1 MDNRDNFSNEQS
13 TYNNDNYIGQLQCKI
28 RSLENQSEIYKKEIS
43 ILEEKIK
50 VFEEDTSKKA
60 AKINEQLNQITA
72 LEKENSF
79 LKQSLSELKTQIN
92 TDKNILLSTA
102 VTQKDEHNN
111 ELINLQTIIDD
122 LQRENEKIK
131 NENDLYNQDN
141 TILLTKVKE
150 YEEHNAN
157 INNPTHWEKTFDN
170 QINEYTRVILSEIKI
185 ISQFIDTY
193 IAVNYNTKD
202 LNQIPN
208 IFAVS
213 NFPEDSF
220 INFDSLKQ
228 SVENARKRFL
238 NEQASTEKYI
248 SELKGQLVHYSKLLE
263 IKLKEMGE
271 MKLNLSELKEMNC
284 KLHIENDKL
293 NKEIRECKMFN
304 RKIQS
309 SYNEFDESNIRY
321 FENIYNI
328 IKKELEKIL
337 HDGALESYAVLFLDN
352 SERFTAGNIKFKFE
366 DVLDKLITVN
376 NALVDDVKKLQIF
389 KDNVVN
395 QIGTNSEYENNIR
408 ELHEKIGILKNEV
421 AVYQDE
427 LNTAKNEKNLLLNQI
442 ELLEGSNKI
451 KGIYKKNN
459 SNSNNNYSND
469 YMDYYSNIPQMEI
482 NND

>member
-102 VTQKDEHNN
+102 VSQKDEHNN

-309 SYNEFDESNIRY
+309 SYNEFDESNVRY

-337 HDGALESYAVLFLDN
+337 HDSALESYAVLFLDN

-389 KDNVVN
+389 KDNVMN

-459 SNSNNNYSND
+459 SNSNNSND

>member
-28 RSLENQSEIYKKEIS
+28 RSLEHQSEIYKKEIS

>member
-309 SYNEFDESNIRY
+309 SYNEFDESNVRY